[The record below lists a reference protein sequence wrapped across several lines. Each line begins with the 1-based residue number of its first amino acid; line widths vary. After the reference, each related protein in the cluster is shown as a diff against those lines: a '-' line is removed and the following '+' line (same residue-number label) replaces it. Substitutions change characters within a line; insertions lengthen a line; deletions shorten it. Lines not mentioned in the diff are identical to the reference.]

1 MIFPKKRMSLS
12 LQLII
17 STKQA
22 RKMQTV
28 LLMLAFQKVK
38 ANNMLL
44 FLNRIFTRYIENIVN
59 TSGNLGTQK
68 NKEKEGS

>member
-38 ANNMLL
+38 ANNML